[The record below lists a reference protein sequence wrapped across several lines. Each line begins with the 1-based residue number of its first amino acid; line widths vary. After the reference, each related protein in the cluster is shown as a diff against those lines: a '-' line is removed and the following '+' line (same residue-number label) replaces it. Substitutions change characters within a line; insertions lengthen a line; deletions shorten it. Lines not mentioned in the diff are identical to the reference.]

1 MSLGEL
7 NKLDMQSAL
16 HASRTASHSLNL
28 KKERKKEKGGKGKKA
43 RKPLR
48 CPDNDSTRLDLG
60 LESRGIIR
68 VLSFLVT
75 VYGEVG

>member
-28 KKERKKEKGGKGKKA
+28 KKERKKENGGKEKKA
-43 RKPLR
+43 RKWLR
-48 CPDNDSTRLDLG
+48 CPDSDSTHLDLG

-75 VYGEVG
+75 VCGEVD